1 MGTGKSTVGKLLAD
15 KLKRPF
21 IDLDRM
27 IEKSAGSTVA
37 QIFSEQGEGK
47 FRQLETEAVRKAV
60 KKPGVVIATGGGVLL
75 KEENFRLLKG
85 AGTLVCLTAGVDQ
98 IMRRIGA
105 GRGRRPLLAGEDPRR
120 RVEDL
125 LAQRAPYYAQ
135 ANCTI
140 STDGLTAKQ
149 AAEKIKK
156 ELNLS

>member
-1 MGTGKSTVGKLLAD
+1 MGTGKSTVGKLLAE

-27 IEKSAGSTVA
+27 IEKSVGKTIAE
-37 QIFSEQGEGK
+37 IFSEQGEEK
-47 FRQLETEAVRKAV
+47 FRLFETEAVRKAV

-75 KEENFRLLKG
+75 KEENVRLLKG

-98 IMRRIGA
+98 ILRRIGA

-120 RVEDL
+120 RVEEL
-125 LAQRAPYYAQ
+125 LAQRAFCYAQ

-149 AAEKIKK
+149 ATDRIKK
-156 ELNLS
+156 ELNL